1 MPPVYPPLVTSD
13 PSAPGIDVELLRA
26 LAEKLALKLAITP
39 NPAIGQDFNPRNW
52 RVTRAQCE
60 VLAGGVVALDCAVA
74 ISQLECLPGRHKLA
88 DDVIGGRDV
97 PTRIVAKVQKKFPDR
112 KADGLAKTCRVQ
124 MNRLSKSKEEGG
136 RSLKVKREKQ
146 EGTRGLLYSL

>member
-1 MPPVYPPLVTSD
+1 MAKKTKITRNKITTTWKADKAKKAKVAK
-13 PSAPGIDVELLRA
+13 APGVIDTIVA
-26 LAEKLALKLAITP
+26 VLK
-39 NPAIGQDFNPRNW
+39 D
-52 RVTRAQCE
+52 
-60 VLAGGVVALDCAVA
+60 GGG
-74 ISQLECLPGRHKLA
+74 SLE
-88 DDVIGGRDV
+88 
-97 PTRIVAKVQKKFPDR
+97 TIVAKVQKKFPDR